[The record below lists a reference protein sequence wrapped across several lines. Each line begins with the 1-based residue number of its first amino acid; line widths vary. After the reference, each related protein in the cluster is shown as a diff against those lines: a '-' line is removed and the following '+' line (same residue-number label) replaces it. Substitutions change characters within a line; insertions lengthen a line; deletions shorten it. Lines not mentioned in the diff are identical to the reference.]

1 MIDDSFFRK
10 HYTYPWASDCYLKQC
25 VVRKPAAQIVCFGYT
40 LTSNSVSD
48 CSSHA
53 YAISRAAM
61 AIVRRREAICN
72 ALN

>member
-1 MIDDSFFRK
+1 MIDDSVFRK
-10 HYTYPWASDCYLKQC
+10 YYAYPWASDCYLKQC
-25 VVRKPAAQIVCFGYT
+25 VVRKSAVQTVCFFFGCT

-61 AIVRRREAICN
+61 AIVLRR
-72 ALN
+72 